1 MLKEQMYKNLNK
13 EYYHGYRV
21 LNPALKTCEEFYLT
35 QSFIYAAS
43 YAGPKGSVDVFKL
56 NRNANIFNLNCD
68 TDFKRLQAV
77 TDLNLN
83 ELKDRDWFSYF
94 KGDLK
99 ERRKLL
105 DLIENLGYD
114 GYFNREV
121 DEELVHHSIAAEMEV
136 DVRLKNSPSI
146 GLFNENCITKIQT
159 IENIRKDY
167 RVKNV
172 KDLEL
177 DYIEYKI
184 LKAYNEKE
192 DLLDVCYELCQQVLN
207 FDCNQIML
215 MISKCS
221 YHLFKDD
228 YEDLKKMF
236 ENKSPFQDKG
246 FYNQRP
252 IRWM

>member
-56 NRNANIFNLNCD
+56 NRNANIFNLNCE

-77 TDLNLN
+77 ADLNLN

-114 GYFNREV
+114 EYLEV
-121 DEELVHHSIAAEMEV
+121 INYTNSIKVSLNLTLSKKFPELKIISEQLIKELDNLDNNIRVYNSTAENENWSNKIIEPKEAKEYLKKLYSEV
-136 DVRLKNSPSI
+136 DV
-146 GLFNENCITKIQT
+146 
-159 IENIRKDY
+159 
-167 RVKNV
+167 
-172 KDLEL
+172 
-177 DYIEYKI
+177 
-184 LKAYNEKE
+184 
-192 DLLDVCYELCQQVLN
+192 
-207 FDCNQIML
+207 
-215 MISKCS
+215 
-221 YHLFKDD
+221 
-228 YEDLKKMF
+228 
-236 ENKSPFQDKG
+236 
-246 FYNQRP
+246 
-252 IRWM
+252 